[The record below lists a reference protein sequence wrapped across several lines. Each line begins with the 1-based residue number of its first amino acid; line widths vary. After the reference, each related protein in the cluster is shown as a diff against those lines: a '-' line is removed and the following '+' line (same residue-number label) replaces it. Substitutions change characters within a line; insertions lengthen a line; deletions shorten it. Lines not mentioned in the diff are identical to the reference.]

1 MAHVFSSSLAVNGNR
16 VCKASSSLSHS
27 YPPCTLTFVVAVSWT
42 ECAVQHLLVE
52 EGTYLS
58 LAIIY
63 ILFKS
68 VPPFMDAN
76 LVKHEHTQRIHQPPR
91 PLWMQ
96 SSTT

>member
-1 MAHVFSSSLAVNGNR
+1 MPHAFSSLLAVNGNR

-42 ECAVQHLLVE
+42 DCAVQHLLVE

-58 LAIIY
+58 LTIIY

-68 VPPFMDAN
+68 VPPFTDAT
-76 LVKHEHTQRIHQPPR
+76 LVRH
-91 PLWMQ
+91 
-96 SSTT
+96 